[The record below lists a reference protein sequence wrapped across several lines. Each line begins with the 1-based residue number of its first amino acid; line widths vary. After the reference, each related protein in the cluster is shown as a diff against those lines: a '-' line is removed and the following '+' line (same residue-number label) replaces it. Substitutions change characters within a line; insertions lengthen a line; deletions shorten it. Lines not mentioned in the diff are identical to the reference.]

1 MARQITND
9 FSWSKSRHEKLN
21 ECLRAYYLYYYRS
34 WGGWDRAA
42 AADVKTLYG
51 LKKLHNRFT
60 WAGSTVHEAIR
71 ESLLH
76 YRAKR
81 PVDPSAVI
89 ERVHRRMQDEWKH
102 SHGGKH
108 WQDRKTFVGLVEHE
122 YGDVLEPD
130 TWKKNW
136 ELTKEALTWF
146 FNSRWPALA
155 QALPRDR
162 WIEVDETDFDRS
174 VFYLDGVKVFAVP
187 DFAYFDEDGT
197 PRVVDWK
204 TGGPRDGY
212 DDQVIGYALY
222 LSERYQMDLKSIRT
236 SLVYLNAGT
245 EKEVACTPE
254 AVERFKASFRDSVAR
269 MRALLV
275 DPSGNVAKGEEAFP
289 MQADPAECAGCVF
302 RRPCGREAFSLSAP
316 K

>member
-1 MARQITND
+1 MGRQISND

-34 WGGWDRAA
+34 WGGWERTAA
-42 AADVKTLYG
+42 EDVKTLYG

-71 ESLLH
+71 EALLH
-76 YRAKR
+76 YRARR
-81 PVDPSAVI
+81 PVDPNAVI
-89 ERVHRRMQDEWKH
+89 DRVHRRMQDEWKH
-102 SHGGKH
+102 SNGGQH
-108 WQDRKTFVGLVEHE
+108 WRDRKTFVGLVEHE
-122 YGDVLEPD
+122 YRDVLEPD
-130 TWKKNW
+130 AWKKNW
-136 ELTKEALTWF
+136 ELTREALTWF
-146 FNSRWPALA
+146 FQSRWPTLA
-155 QALPRDR
+155 QGLPRDR

-187 DFAYFDEDGT
+187 DFAYFDEDGS

-212 DDQVIGYALY
+212 DDQVLGYALY
-222 LSERYQMDLKSIRT
+222 LADRYKMDLGAIRT

-245 EKEVACTPE
+245 EKEVACTAE
-254 AVERFKASFRDSVAR
+254 AVERFKASFRGSVAR

-275 DPSGNVAKGEEAFP
+275 DPSGNEARGEEAFP
-289 MQADPAECAGCVF
+289 LKENAADCAGCVF
-302 RRPCGREAFSLSAP
+302 RRPCGRESSGIA
-316 K
+316 KVG